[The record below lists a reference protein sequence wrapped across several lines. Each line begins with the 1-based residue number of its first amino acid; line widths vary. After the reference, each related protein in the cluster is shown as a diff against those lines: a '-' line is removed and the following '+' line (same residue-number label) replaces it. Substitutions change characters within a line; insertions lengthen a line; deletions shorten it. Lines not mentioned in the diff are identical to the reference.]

1 MCCFFFIETI
11 DKYSENMP
19 RKPARKSKVIKVEP
33 IEPDDEEFE
42 VEKIVRKRLILD
54 KVNLNMALDITIE
67 QSTFR
72 TYYPPTQFRAS

>member
-1 MCCFFFIETI
+1 
-11 DKYSENMP
+11 MP